1 MARSSLSIILA
12 AVTKMI
18 TIAVNPSMLFDIPS
32 QSIPASIFI
41 ATAKIVTATA
51 KPIMDN
57 VRHAL
62 DKLLTILFNE
72 LLPEVFISF
81 MRAIAPTN
89 IPNSTPMAITAV
101 PSLSESIVDI
111 TNSDPASIA
120 IAEAILSSVPAF
132 NCS

>member
-89 IPNSTPMAITAV
+89 IPNSAPMAITAV

-120 IAEAILSSVPAF
+120 IADAILSKVSAF
-132 NCS
+132 SCS